1 VDNKR
6 FEGGRSGSPGI
17 ETSLVEVTLI
27 NPQKS
32 HHESYDGTSCSVD
45 VSGEGYVL
53 PQIFMTCELSMMP
66 PLSNSGVVT
75 WISRAFGAKVGEC
88 IGLNMLLQLGF
99 KMGRAAES
107 RFFLIGKSS
116 EDLIEDRELC
126 LAGAG
131 GNVGS
136 C

>member
-1 VDNKR
+1 M
-6 FEGGRSGSPGI
+6 
-17 ETSLVEVTLI
+17 
-27 NPQKS
+27 
-32 HHESYDGTSCSVD
+32 
-45 VSGEGYVL
+45 SGEGYVL

-107 RFFLIGKSS
+107 DWEIFR
-116 EDLIEDRELC
+116 
-126 LAGAG
+126 
-131 GNVGS
+131 GS
-136 C
+136 Y

>member
-1 VDNKR
+1 MDNER
-6 FEGGRSGSPGI
+6 FEGGRSGSPWI
-17 ETSLVEVTLI
+17 ETSSLIEVTLI
-27 NPQKS
+27 HPQKS

-66 PLSNSGVVT
+66 PLSNSRVVT

-99 KMGRAAES
+99 KMGRAAEP
-107 RFFLIGKSS
+107 RCFFDCEIF
-116 EDLIEDRELC
+116 R
-126 LAGAG
+126 
-131 GNVGS
+131 GS
-136 C
+136 Y